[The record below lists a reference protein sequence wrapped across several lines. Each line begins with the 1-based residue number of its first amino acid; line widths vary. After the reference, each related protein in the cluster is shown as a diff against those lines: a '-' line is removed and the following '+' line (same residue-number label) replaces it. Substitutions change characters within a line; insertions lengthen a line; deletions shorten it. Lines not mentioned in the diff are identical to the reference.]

1 MNYELDFDRIKQFA
15 ITEKKDEIK
24 YNYERTKY
32 VRILPLPSRTTG
44 SRAEYED
51 GFTTVTA
58 AILRLIDGEALDFEK
73 QENFIDKILNEGDF
87 SSPDVK
93 DVFQEFIAYEFGQ
106 NNTSHSSSLQ
116 NIKYISMPESKAEQS
131 GQKQIIEFFYDIY
144 IRDQHA
150 EIVQILGKLQSKGLM
165 REILNVVGSNKK
177 DIFKRKYRVL
187 FPQFAEKFKAD
198 LKALSKNPGFLLENL
213 DELFLHYTFVA
224 LTQIVLQTNKFT
236 NFSSEK
242 IQAVPYILQQEQASI
257 WRMGYKE
264 GYKRLISQME
274 TFFTHENMLNIL
286 AMNSFI
292 DEENMYY
299 HDYAKIFADLGEEA
313 TNQYVKSIY
322 TWVNEVFCPIKG
334 FEPTENFAN
343 QDLQT
348 AYQYMYSLIEKG
360 LAKEHRSRYP
370 GAFAIFMKRFYRKH
384 GGPLGNILSLNLK
397 QFLLMVAVS
406 VGEKDRIELNELWK
420 ELNLRGI
427 ELDDDS
433 KLVAV
438 TQLDKLNYIDKKSD
452 SGDAQYV
459 KSIL

>member
-15 ITEKKDEIK
+15 ITEKKNEVK

-32 VRILPLPSRTTG
+32 VRVLPLPSRTTG
-44 SRAEYED
+44 SRAEYEE

-58 AILRLIDGEALDFEK
+58 AILRLIDGEELDFEK
-73 QENFIDKILNEGDF
+73 QENFIESILNEGDF
-87 SSPDVK
+87 SNSDVS
-93 DVFQEFIAYEFGQ
+93 DVFKEFITYEFGQ
-106 NNTSHSSSLQ
+106 NQTSHSSSIQ

-144 IRDQHA
+144 IRNQHD
-150 EIVQILGKLQSKGLM
+150 EIVQILEKLQSKGLM
-165 REILNVVGSNKK
+165 QEILNVVAGKKK
-177 DIFKRKYRVL
+177 DIYKRKYRVL
-187 FPQFAEKFKAD
+187 FPQFAEKFKVD
-198 LKALSKNPGFLLENL
+198 LSALSKNPGFLLENL
-213 DELFLHYTFVA
+213 DELFVHYTFIA

-236 NFSSEK
+236 NFSAEK

-257 WRMGYKE
+257 WRIGYKE

-274 TFFTHENMLNIL
+274 TFFAHENMLNIL
-286 AMNSFI
+286 AMNTFTN
-292 DEENMYY
+292 EENLYY
-299 HDYAKIFADLGEEA
+299 HDYAELFAELGEEA
-313 TNQYVKSIY
+313 SAQYVKSIY

-334 FEPTENFAN
+334 FEPKEQFAN

-348 AYQYMYSLIEKG
+348 AYQYMYSFIEKG

-370 GAFAIFMKRFYRKH
+370 GAYAIFMKRFYRKH

-406 VGEKDRIELNELWK
+406 VGKHERIELNELWN
-420 ELNLRGI
+420 ELKFRGI

-433 KLVAV
+433 KSVAV
-438 TQLDKLNYIDKKSD
+438 ILLDKLNYIDKKSD

>member
-32 VRILPLPSRTTG
+32 VRVLPLPSRTTG
-44 SRAEYED
+44 SRADYED

-58 AILRLIDGEALDFEK
+58 AILRLIDREALDFEK
-73 QENFIDKILNEGDF
+73 QENFIENILNQGDF
-87 SSPDVK
+87 TSEDVAN
-93 DVFQEFIAYEFGQ
+93 VFKEFITYEFGQ
-106 NNTSHSSSLQ
+106 NQTSHSSSLQ

-144 IRDQHA
+144 IRNQHDD
-150 EIVQILGKLQSKGLM
+150 IVQILENLQSKGLM
-165 REILNVVGSNKK
+165 QEILNVVAGQKK

-187 FPQFAEKFKAD
+187 FPQFADKFKED
-198 LKALSKNPGFLLENL
+198 ISSLSKNPGFLLENL
-213 DELFLHYTFVA
+213 DELFVHYTFIA

-236 NFSSEK
+236 NFSAEK

-257 WRMGYKE
+257 WRIGYKD

-274 TFFTHENMLNIL
+274 TFFAHENMLNVL
-286 AMNSFI
+286 AMNTFTE
-292 DEENMYY
+292 EENLYY
-299 HDYAKIFADLGEEA
+299 HDYARLFAEYGEEA
-313 TNQYVKSIY
+313 EAQYVKSIY
-322 TWVNEVFCPIKG
+322 TWVNEVFCKIKG
-334 FEPTENFAN
+334 FEPTQQFSN

-348 AYQYMYSLIEKG
+348 AYQYMYSFIEKG

-370 GAFAIFMKRFYRKH
+370 GAYAIFMKRFYRKH

-406 VGEKDRIELNELWK
+406 VGKHERIELNELWN
-420 ELNLRGI
+420 ELMLRGI

-433 KLVAV
+433 KIVAV
-438 TQLDKLNYIDKKSD
+438 TLLDKLNYIDKKSD